1 MKQNSRRTVRGQL
14 QATSQ
19 SSLRQSRLH
28 ILTFISYSPEIPD
41 FLDADE
47 CELIIALAEN
57 KRLRDNPKITD
68 SRGILNEDPVNT
80 FKLWDLNGDDYI
92 DTEEVSGTVH
102 PLKSKILFV
111 SVYCCLL
118 NPLQSSVVSKNRFS
132 YFTFS
137 VSLSHLQIVRD
148 LCRNIPTNQEWY
160 LSKQFAI

>member
-1 MKQNSRRTVRGQL
+1 MKQNSRRTWRGQL

-28 ILTFISYSPEIPD
+28 KLTFISYSPEIPD

-68 SRGILNEDPVNT
+68 SRGILYEDPVNT

-118 NPLQSSVVSKNRFS
+118 NPLQSSRRFQEQVFPFHFFCLFVAPIDRQRFVQKHPCQPRVVF
-132 YFTFS
+132 
-137 VSLSHLQIVRD
+137 
-148 LCRNIPTNQEWY
+148 E
-160 LSKQFAI
+160 